1 MTRKTLT
8 HAIAWATA
16 KEIVH
21 VFAGCLRGEEVGDAL
36 TETYEVVK
44 KNLELFQIQENRME
58 RRMRPGAN

>member
-36 TETYEVVK
+36 DR
-44 KNLELFQIQENRME
+44 NLRSGQKEF
-58 RRMRPGAN
+58 GAFSNSGKPDGTKDAAGSQ